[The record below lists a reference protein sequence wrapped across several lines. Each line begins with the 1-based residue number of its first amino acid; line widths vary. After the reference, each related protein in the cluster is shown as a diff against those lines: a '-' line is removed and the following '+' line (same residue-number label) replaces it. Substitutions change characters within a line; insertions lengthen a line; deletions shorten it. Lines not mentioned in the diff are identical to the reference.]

1 MLQYATQPQRLA
13 RASRLFIAIALAC
26 TRCVDAFR
34 PPAPALRAGLQVA
47 HDWSRL
53 LSLSFRFYEAQQSG
67 PIPSWNRAAKAN
79 GGWRSNSHMQDGF
92 GPGGINSDLSGGLYD
107 AGDHLK
113 LHLPLG
119 MALTTLA
126 WGALEFEV
134 AYRAAGQWDVA
145 AATLDRAARY
155 LVKCHVTSSNDPASN
170 RFVAQVGDVDTD
182 HNMWWGRPEQQP
194 QGGASGSAGYR
205 PVYVISSSS
214 PGADITGQAAAAM
227 AAISLVL
234 AKPGA
239 WQNPGL
245 AADLQARARQ
255 LLAFARAV
263 PGSWR
268 PPVGGNAYPS
278 SNHVD
283 EVALASLWVCKVD
296 LAAAAAPGLPASC
309 TSALTSWQASAAVN
323 SYARNWDWDQAHGAA
338 AAMLFSMRSSFTCS
352 SCSSAVQ
359 QAQAYLQQLLGQWQ
373 DTSRRCPAADFTV
386 CYTPGGLAWLT
397 QWGSLR
403 HTGNIA
409 LLAAVYA
416 RELGADVIASPA
428 ALAATRRTHR
438 CWVRSQLGYM
448 AGSNPAARSYVVGY
462 QPSGVQASPQRPH
475 HKSASC
481 SPDYSVGC
489 SWEQLHAGGPNPS
502 VLQGALVGGP
512 GNDDGYADVRDDYI
526 RNEVTLDYNAGFT
539 GALAGLQDTSLRLA
553 MAGCSWDQYCAGSCN
568 QQVGE
573 GDASPPYTS
582 QPPLAAPPAT
592 TSPPAPPPPP
602 RSSPPPPPPLPPPPQ
617 LPPPLPPPPARSPPP
632 PPSPPQALTPP
643 AGATQFACSTSN
655 SQLPWWAANCC
666 AGAAAN
672 SLMSSQVGPCQSC
685 SAQVPDNKKYACSS
699 CLTQNTGPVSTRAT
713 AACLACATLAAPSGN
728 EWACSEYCTDP
739 SLVTSASD
747 AASCGMCVAGQLGAV
762 PAWACRSCLASASSM
777 GFTGNARATMLSSC
791 FSCMAAPRGGPDSC
805 MQCLSLSSRSAAVA
819 CLACIQT
826 GTPAWQCRQP

>member
-1 MLQYATQPQRLA
+1 MCALPKQAELRQYYTKATWRLQMPSTVAAARSSMPTFVQTAVTLLMLLLQHARLA
-13 RASRLFIAIALAC
+13 E
-26 TRCVDAFR
+26 
-34 PPAPALRAGLQVA
+34 
-47 HDWSRL
+47 
-53 LSLSFRFYEAQQSG
+53 RFYEAQQSG
-67 PIPSWNRAAKAN
+67 PISSWNRAAKAN

-107 AGDHLK
+107 AGGLLPPVLKVVAMRGILDQAAAVLVAAADHLK

-155 LVKCHVTSSNDPASN
+155 LVKW
-170 RFVAQVGDVDTD
+170 VGDMDTD
-182 HNMWWGRPEQQP
+182 HKMWWGRPEQQP
-194 QGGASGSAGYR
+194 EGGPPGSAGYR
-205 PVYVISSSS
+205 PVYVISSNS

-245 AADLQARARQ
+245 AADLQSRARQ

-278 SNHVD
+278 SHWCAVGCWAALLPAAMLFSTPAVPATGHLQNHVD

-309 TSALTSWQASAAVN
+309 TSALTSWQASATVN

-373 DTSRRCPAADFTV
+373 DT
-386 CYTPGGLAWLT
+386 
-397 QWGSLR
+397 WGSLR

-462 QPSGVQASPQRPH
+462 QPSGVQASPQRVWSGSSGPGAVQVRVLKLERMPSVCPSPCRPH

-481 SPDYSVGC
+481 SPDYS
-489 SWEQLHAGGPNPS
+489 
-502 VLQGALVGGP
+502 GALVGGP
-512 GNDDGYADVRDDYI
+512 GNDDGYVDVRTDFF

-539 GALAGLQDTSLRLA
+539 GALAGLHDSSLRLA
-553 MAGCSWDQYCAGSCN
+553 MAGCSWDQYCAGACDS
-568 QQVGE
+568 
-573 GDASPPYTS
+573 SPRLTES
-582 QPPLAAPPAT
+582 DTELMTAL
-592 TSPPAPPPPP
+592 SVPPPPP
-602 RSSPPPPPPLPPPPQ
+602 PPPPSTPPGPPPPKFPPPLPLNSPPPPPPAISVKPPPPPLARPLPHLPPSPSSSPPPPPPPTSSPSPFHSLPPPP
-617 LPPPLPPPPARSPPP
+617 PPPHTSAEGSPQPAPPPTLDSLPTLPVIVDGEVEDS
-632 PPSPPQALTPP
+632 PQA
-643 AGATQFACSTSN
+643 GAMQ
-655 SQLPWWAANCC
+655 
-666 AGAAAN
+666 GAQK
-672 SLMSSQVGPCQSC
+672 LQ
-685 SAQVPDNKKYACSS
+685 
-699 CLTQNTGPVSTRAT
+699 
-713 AACLACATLAAPSGN
+713 
-728 EWACSEYCTDP
+728 E
-739 SLVTSASD
+739 LV
-747 AASCGMCVAGQLGAV
+747 ME
-762 PAWACRSCLASASSM
+762 
-777 GFTGNARATMLSSC
+777 
-791 FSCMAAPRGGPDSC
+791 
-805 MQCLSLSSRSAAVA
+805 LSSRLLAKLLEEVRSA
-819 CLACIQT
+819 LLR
-826 GTPAWQCRQP
+826 GTASVGLLPGGGG

>member
-1 MLQYATQPQRLA
+1 MLCLDFP
-13 RASRLFIAIALAC
+13 C
-26 TRCVDAFR
+26 
-34 PPAPALRAGLQVA
+34 
-47 HDWSRL
+47 
-53 LSLSFRFYEAQQSG
+53 RFYEAQQSG

-107 AGDHLK
+107 AGGLLPPVLKVVAMRGILDQAAAVLVAAADHLK

-155 LVKCHVTSSNDPASN
+155 LVKW
-170 RFVAQVGDVDTD
+170 VGDVDTD

-239 WQNPGL
+239 WQNNGL
-245 AADLQARARQ
+245 AADLQSRARQ

-428 ALAATRRTHR
+428 ALAATRRAHR

-481 SPDYSVGC
+481 SPDYS
-489 SWEQLHAGGPNPS
+489 
-502 VLQGALVGGP
+502 GALVGGP
-512 GNDDGYADVRDDYI
+512 GNDDGYADVRNDYI

-539 GALAGLQDTSLRLA
+539 GALAGLHDSSLRLA
-553 MAGCSWDQYCAGSCN
+553 MAGCSWDQYCA
-568 QQVGE
+568 
-573 GDASPPYTS
+573 
-582 QPPLAAPPAT
+582 
-592 TSPPAPPPPP
+592 
-602 RSSPPPPPPLPPPPQ
+602 
-617 LPPPLPPPPARSPPP
+617 
-632 PPSPPQALTPP
+632 
-643 AGATQFACSTSN
+643 
-655 SQLPWWAANCC
+655 
-666 AGAAAN
+666 
-672 SLMSSQVGPCQSC
+672 
-685 SAQVPDNKKYACSS
+685 
-699 CLTQNTGPVSTRAT
+699 GPVSTRAT

-739 SLVTSASD
+739 SLITSGSTRWARQLHAMPEPEQPLCRSGLSGVYPDGDPCLAVPAAMTISSLILKRNLSWKLSLRAVTVNWLASAGHDMVLIVAPGKLPQAPCSSQAATQA
-747 AASCGMCVAGQLGAV
+747 AASEPGPSIPPPAKHSKRTKAEQAAEPTQPKGKSKAQGKAAKAKPARQVAGQGLQCSAQHAV
-762 PAWACRSCLASASSM
+762 HWGEQVASTRAVLVARPDSSASQ
-777 GFTGNARATMLSSC
+777 GQGV
-791 FSCMAAPRGGPDSC
+791 P
-805 MQCLSLSSRSAAVA
+805 
-819 CLACIQT
+819 
-826 GTPAWQCRQP
+826 

>member
-1 MLQYATQPQRLA
+1 MPTFVQPAVILLMLLLQHARLA
-13 RASRLFIAIALAC
+13 ESHLPSRELHQSQSSPSHSWSSLLAL
-26 TRCVDAFR
+26 
-34 PPAPALRAGLQVA
+34 
-47 HDWSRL
+47 SY
-53 LSLSFRFYEAQQSG
+53 RFYEAQQSG

-107 AGDHLK
+107 AGALKVVAMRGILDQAAAVLVAAADHLK

-155 LVKCHVTSSNDPASN
+155 LVKCHVTSSNNPTSN
-170 RFVAQVGDVDTD
+170 RFVAQVGDMDTD
-182 HNMWWGRPEQQP
+182 HKMWWGRPEQQP
-194 QGGASGSAGYR
+194 EGRPPGSAGYR

-245 AADLQARARQ
+245 AADLQSRARQ

-309 TSALTSWQASAAVN
+309 TSALTSSHACTHSPVYARCSWQASAAVN

-352 SCSSAVQ
+352 SCSSAMQ

-481 SPDYSVGC
+481 SPDYS
-489 SWEQLHAGGPNPS
+489 
-502 VLQGALVGGP
+502 GALVGGP
-512 GNDDGYADVRDDYI
+512 GNDDGYVDVRTDFF

-539 GALAGLQDTSLRLA
+539 GALAGLHDSSLRLA
-553 MAGCSWDQYCAGSCN
+553 MAGCSWDQYCAVLSMMNDTSYEPRVPARWCLG
-568 QQVGE
+568 
-573 GDASPPYTS
+573 PYADLHSARQACLGGKRTH
-582 QPPLAAPPAT
+582 L
-592 TSPPAPPPPP
+592 
-602 RSSPPPPPPLPPPPQ
+602 PPPPPPPHTSSEGSPQPAPPPTLDSLPTLPVIVDGEVEDSPQ
-617 LPPPLPPPPARSPPP
+617 
-632 PPSPPQALTPP
+632 
-643 AGATQFACSTSN
+643 GAERLQELVMELGSR
-655 SQLPWWAANCC
+655 L
-666 AGAAAN
+666 
-672 SLMSSQVGPCQSC
+672 
-685 SAQVPDNKKYACSS
+685 
-699 CLTQNTGPVSTRAT
+699 
-713 AACLACATLAAPSGN
+713 LAKLL
-728 EWACSEYCTDP
+728 EE
-739 SLVTSASD
+739 V
-747 AASCGMCVAGQLGAV
+747 
-762 PAWACRSCLASASSM
+762 
-777 GFTGNARATMLSSC
+777 
-791 FSCMAAPRGGPDSC
+791 
-805 MQCLSLSSRSAAVA
+805 RSA
-819 CLACIQT
+819 LLR
-826 GTPAWQCRQP
+826 GTASVGLLPGGGG

>member
-1 MLQYATQPQRLA
+1 MQSSPSHSWSSLLA
-13 RASRLFIAIALAC
+13 
-26 TRCVDAFR
+26 
-34 PPAPALRAGLQVA
+34 
-47 HDWSRL
+47 
-53 LSLSFRFYEAQQSG
+53 LSYRFYEAQQSG

-79 GGWRSNSHMQDGF
+79 
-92 GPGGINSDLSGGLYD
+92 
-107 AGDHLK
+107 DHLK

-170 RFVAQVGDVDTD
+170 RFVAQVGDMDTD
-182 HNMWWGRPEQQP
+182 HKMWWGRPEQQP
-194 QGGASGSAGYR
+194 EGGPPGSAGYR

-239 WQNPGL
+239 WRNPGL
-245 AADLQARARQ
+245 AADLQSRARQ

-338 AAMLFSMRSSFTCS
+338 AAMLFSMRSSFICS

-428 ALAATRRTHR
+428 TLAATRRTHR

-448 AGSNPAARSYVVGY
+448 AGSNSAARSYVVGY

-481 SPDYSVGC
+481 SPDYS
-489 SWEQLHAGGPNPS
+489 
-502 VLQGALVGGP
+502 GALVGGP
-512 GNDDGYADVRDDYI
+512 GNDDGYVDVRTDFF

-539 GALAGLQDTSLRLA
+539 GALASLHDSSLRLA
-553 MAGCSWDQYCAGSCN
+553 MAGCSWDQYCA
-568 QQVGE
+568 
-573 GDASPPYTS
+573 
-582 QPPLAAPPAT
+582 
-592 TSPPAPPPPP
+592 
-602 RSSPPPPPPLPPPPQ
+602 
-617 LPPPLPPPPARSPPP
+617 
-632 PPSPPQALTPP
+632 
-643 AGATQFACSTSN
+643 
-655 SQLPWWAANCC
+655 
-666 AGAAAN
+666 
-672 SLMSSQVGPCQSC
+672 
-685 SAQVPDNKKYACSS
+685 
-699 CLTQNTGPVSTRAT
+699 
-713 AACLACATLAAPSGN
+713 
-728 EWACSEYCTDP
+728 
-739 SLVTSASD
+739 
-747 AASCGMCVAGQLGAV
+747 
-762 PAWACRSCLASASSM
+762 
-777 GFTGNARATMLSSC
+777 
-791 FSCMAAPRGGPDSC
+791 
-805 MQCLSLSSRSAAVA
+805 
-819 CLACIQT
+819 
-826 GTPAWQCRQP
+826 

>member
-1 MLQYATQPQRLA
+1 MPTFVQPAVTLLMLLLQHARLA
-13 RASRLFIAIALAC
+13 E
-26 TRCVDAFR
+26 
-34 PPAPALRAGLQVA
+34 
-47 HDWSRL
+47 
-53 LSLSFRFYEAQQSG
+53 RFYEAQQSG

-107 AGDHLK
+107 AGGLLPPVLKVVAMRGILDQAAAVLVAAADHLK

-155 LVKCHVTSSNDPASN
+155 LVKW
-170 RFVAQVGDVDTD
+170 VGDMDTD
-182 HNMWWGRPEQQP
+182 HKMWWGRPEQQP
-194 QGGASGSAGYR
+194 EGGPPGSAGYR

-245 AADLQARARQ
+245 AADLQSRARQ

-462 QPSGVQASPQRPH
+462 QPSGVQASPQRVW
-475 HKSASC
+475 SGS
-481 SPDYSVGC
+481 S
-489 SWEQLHAGGPNPS
+489 GPGA
-502 VLQGALVGGP
+502 VQGALVGGP
-512 GNDDGYADVRDDYI
+512 GNDDGYVDVRTDFF

-539 GALAGLQDTSLRLA
+539 GALAGLHDSSLRLA
-553 MAGCSWDQYCAGSCN
+553 MAGCSWDQYCAGACDS
-568 QQVGE
+568 
-573 GDASPPYTS
+573 SPGLTES
-582 QPPLAAPPAT
+582 DTELMTAV
-592 TSPPAPPPPP
+592 SVPPPPP
-602 RSSPPPPPPLPPPPQ
+602 PPPPSTPPGPPPPKFPPPLPLNSPPPPPPAISVKPPPPPLARPLPHLPPSPSSSPPPPPPPTSSPSPFHSLPPPP
-617 LPPPLPPPPARSPPP
+617 PPPHTSSEGSPQPAPPPTLDSLPTLPVIVDGEVEDSP
-632 PPSPPQALTPP
+632 Q
-643 AGATQFACSTSN
+643 GAQRLQELVMELGSRLLAKLLEEVRFAVLRGTASVGL
-655 SQLPWWAANCC
+655 LP
-666 AGAAAN
+666 
-672 SLMSSQVGPCQSC
+672 
-685 SAQVPDNKKYACSS
+685 
-699 CLTQNTGPVSTRAT
+699 
-713 AACLACATLAAPSGN
+713 
-728 EWACSEYCTDP
+728 
-739 SLVTSASD
+739 
-747 AASCGMCVAGQLGAV
+747 
-762 PAWACRSCLASASSM
+762 
-777 GFTGNARATMLSSC
+777 
-791 FSCMAAPRGGPDSC
+791 GG
-805 MQCLSLSSRSAAVA
+805 
-819 CLACIQT
+819 
-826 GTPAWQCRQP
+826 GG